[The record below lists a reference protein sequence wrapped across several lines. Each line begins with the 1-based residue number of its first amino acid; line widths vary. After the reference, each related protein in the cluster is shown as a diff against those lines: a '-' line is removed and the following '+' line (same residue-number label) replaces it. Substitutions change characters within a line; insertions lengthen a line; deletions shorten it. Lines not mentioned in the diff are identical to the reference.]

1 MRLGLHPQARKMK
14 GDLAEVIEIR
24 DDFDGE
30 TYRTMYT
37 AKLGAR
43 LYFLHAFQKKA
54 HRGIATPKSELD
66 VIRRRLREARTL
78 ERIFKTSVEDR
89 GA

>member
-1 MRLGLHPQARKMK
+1 MK

-37 AKLGAR
+37 AKLGKR
-43 LYFLHAFQKKA
+43 LYVLHAFQKKA
-54 HRGIATPKSELD
+54 RRGIATPKSELD
-66 VIRRRLREARTL
+66 VIRRRLREARAL
-78 ERIFKTSVEDR
+78 ERIFKATGEDR
-89 GA
+89 GS